1 MRHKTHRARAGFSL
15 IELLIVVAIILIIA
29 AVAIPNLS
37 RARRAAHESSA
48 VYNLR
53 TVNSGLNIYYH
64 SYSNGF
70 PPELIFMGRPA
81 AGSAASCN
89 RANVLDESLACS
101 APPCRKKGY
110 GFTYQGVGTQLTVP
124 PASPCSQGGY
134 LGYEIQ
140 ARPDSFGVS
149 GIRSF
154 YIDTSGF
161 IRGTSEDRAATAN
174 DPPV

>member
-1 MRHKTHRARAGFSL
+1 MENPTRRAAGFSL

-29 AVAIPNLS
+29 AIALPNLS

-53 TVNSGLNIYYH
+53 TINSGLNIYYH

-81 AGSAASCN
+81 AGSGPSCN
-89 RANVLDESLACS
+89 RADVLDESLACT

-110 GFTYQGVGTQLTVP
+110 GFTYRGVGTQLSP
-124 PASPCSQGGY
+124 RPGSPCTQGGY
-134 LGYEIQ
+134 LGYEGQ
-140 ARPDSFGVS
+140 ARPDAFGIS
-149 GIRSF
+149 GVRSF
-154 YIDTSGF
+154 FVDTSGV
-161 IRGTSEDRAATAN
+161 IRGTSEDRAANAA